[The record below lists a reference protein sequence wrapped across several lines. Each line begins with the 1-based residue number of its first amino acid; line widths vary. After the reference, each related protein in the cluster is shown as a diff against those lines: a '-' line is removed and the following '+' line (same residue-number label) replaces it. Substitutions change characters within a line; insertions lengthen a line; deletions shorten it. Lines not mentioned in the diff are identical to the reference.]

1 MHFQIKEYTF
11 FHKIQ
16 MILKTILI
24 YTIMAKPIAPTPP
37 LKGETAIDFLREIS
51 KNKKV
56 SPEER
61 ERIRKGAQRIK
72 SMLTFNF

>member
-1 MHFQIKEYTF
+1 
-11 FHKIQ
+11 
-16 MILKTILI
+16 
-24 YTIMAKPIAPTPP
+24 MAKPIAPTPP
-37 LKGETAIDFLREIS
+37 LKGEAAIDFIREIS

-61 ERIRKGAQRIK
+61 EKVRKGAQRIK